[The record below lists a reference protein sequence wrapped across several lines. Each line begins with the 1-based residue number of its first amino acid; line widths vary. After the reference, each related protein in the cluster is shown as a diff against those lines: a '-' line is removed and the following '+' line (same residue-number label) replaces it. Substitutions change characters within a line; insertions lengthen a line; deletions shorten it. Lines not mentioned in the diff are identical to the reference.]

1 MEGDT
6 ARAFGGREIS
16 MEQSVGG
23 GTQVQGR
30 LGRPA
35 PVGATGWLCVT
46 LGAVMILSSA
56 LMVLAAF
63 VRRTL
68 EEQGID
74 PLATLEGTLDPLS
87 RVVLSHLESIAFVQ
101 ILLGAVTLI
110 IGIGFLRLR
119 PWSRPALETL
129 AWITLAASVASG
141 VWGIVAWPGDGS
153 PGPAAPRGFATAL
166 AGGVLTLAQC
176 VVCVLLIRYLRTEE
190 IRRLFRRR
198 ADPSR
203 P

>member
-1 MEGDT
+1 
-6 ARAFGGREIS
+6 

-30 LGRPA
+30 PVRPA
-35 PVGATGWLCVT
+35 PVGTTGWLCVT
-46 LGAVMILSSA
+46 LGAVMVLSSA

-68 EEQGID
+68 QEQGLD
-74 PLATLEGTLDPLS
+74 PLATMEGTLDPLS
-87 RVVLSHLESIAFVQ
+87 RVVLSHLGSIASVQ
-101 ILLGAVTLI
+101 ILLGAVTLV

-141 VWGIVAWPGDGS
+141 VWGIVAWPGGGS
-153 PGPAAPRGFATAL
+153 SGPAPRGFATAL